1 MVYMVFTVFAVLGL
15 PGSGFQ
21 PLSHKTAKKRKNR
34 ITKPYNITFNGIYD
48 LYVFFFVRFWVCLG
62 QKVKETKILTILQF

>member
-1 MVYMVFTVFAVLGL
+1 MVYMVFTVLGL

-21 PLSHKTAKKRKNR
+21 PLSHKTAKKSKNR

-48 LYVFFFVRFWVCLG
+48 LYVFFCAVLG
-62 QKVKETKILTILQF
+62 LPGSKSKRN